1 MANYLFQASYTPEAW
16 AAQTRNPQDGI
27 EAMRGVVENLGG
39 KLTAGFISF
48 GEYDVMVIAE
58 LPNNSSA
65 AALSIAAASAGA
77 MKAIKTTPLL
87 SGEEALNAMRNA
99 AASGY
104 TPPIGMSDETEIM
117 E

>member
-1 MANYLFQASYTPEAW
+1 LASYLFQASYTPEAW
-16 AAQTRNPQDGI
+16 AAQTRNPQDQI

-39 KLTAGFISF
+39 KVTAGFISF
-48 GEYDVMVIAE
+48 GEYDVMVIAD
-58 LPNNSSA
+58 LPSNSSA
-65 AALSIAAASAGA
+65 AALSIAAAGTGA

-87 SGEEALNAMRNA
+87 SADEAMDAMRSA

-104 TPPIGMSDETEIM
+104 APPIGMSEESEIM